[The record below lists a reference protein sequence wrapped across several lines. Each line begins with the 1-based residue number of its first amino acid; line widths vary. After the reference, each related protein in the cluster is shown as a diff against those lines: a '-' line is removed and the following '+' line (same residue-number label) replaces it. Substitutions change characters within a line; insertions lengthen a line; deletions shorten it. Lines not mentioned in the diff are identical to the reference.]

1 MYKKLRYALVENVYK
16 QWKETGYAWE
26 QYDSVTGK
34 GQRTAHFL
42 GWTSLVV
49 NLMKMPETV
58 SIVPTPPKLK
68 PEAVVEALKEKVV
81 EIIEEKTSTIVDV
94 KDEL

>member
-1 MYKKLRYALVENVYK
+1 MYEKLRKALVENVYN

-26 QYDSVTGK
+26 QYDSVSGK

-49 NLMKMPETV
+49 NLMNMPETV
-58 SIVPTPPKLK
+58 SIAPAPPKAK
-68 PEAVVEALKEKVV
+68 PAVVAEEASATV
-81 EIIEEKTSTIVDV
+81 ETIAETAKP